1 MARLSEQL
9 KKELYLESIRKR
21 ARHLYVYGESH
32 PDEKDLIAHKLDG
45 FLEAGLLL
53 QIFNKDQLQQVID
66 EEHVTIFGMSRKER
80 VKKRQQEGI
89 SPASADWS
97 AYDAPATER
106 VMQKRALSQ
115 WKQYLA
121 SEGAMSLEESFFGSE
136 TPSFAETTARYRS
149 DRELFMKLLNAEAG
163 GKERSD
169 LYEMLQGS
177 IDDAASECKLEEV
190 LVAYD
195 IWKKETNAG
204 RVLRK

>member
-1 MARLSEQL
+1 
-9 KKELYLESIRKR
+9 
-21 ARHLYVYGESH
+21 
-32 PDEKDLIAHKLDG
+32 
-45 FLEAGLLL
+45 
-53 QIFNKDQLQQVID
+53 
-66 EEHVTIFGMSRKER
+66 
-80 VKKRQQEGI
+80 
-89 SPASADWS
+89 
-97 AYDAPATER
+97 
-106 VMQKRALSQ
+106 
-115 WKQYLA
+115 
-121 SEGAMSLEESFFGSE
+121 MSLEESFFGSE